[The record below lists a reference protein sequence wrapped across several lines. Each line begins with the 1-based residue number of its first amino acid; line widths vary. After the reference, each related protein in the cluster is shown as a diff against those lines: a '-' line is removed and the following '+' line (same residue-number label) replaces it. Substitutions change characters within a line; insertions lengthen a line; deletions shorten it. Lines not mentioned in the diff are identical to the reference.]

1 MQPFGLLNFLQTLLN
16 SSQQNP
22 DIPTTVSNQ
31 ENAENT
37 TADSAENSENTAYGA
52 PVYTDNQKAVLSF
65 FDEHEKRAKTLRK

>member
-22 DIPTTVSNQ
+22 DISTPTRNQ

-37 TADSAENSENTAYGA
+37 AVDSEKNGENTALNS
-52 PVYTDNQKAVLSF
+52 PVFADNQKAILSF
-65 FDEHEKRAKTLRK
+65 FDEHEKRAKNLRK